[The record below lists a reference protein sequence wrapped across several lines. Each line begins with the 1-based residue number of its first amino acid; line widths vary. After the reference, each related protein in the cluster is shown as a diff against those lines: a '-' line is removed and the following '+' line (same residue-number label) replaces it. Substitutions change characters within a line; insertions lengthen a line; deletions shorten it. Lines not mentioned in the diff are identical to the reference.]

1 MNYDPLNGYDA
12 DAHISYVDYLA
23 MYLPDKIKV
32 PDSLSTY
39 EYFSP
44 PIPYLFP
51 AGFSV
56 ICRNIIEAQD
66 LVIACRPHY
75 LFFAKI
81 FQALMYLSTLI
92 MYSKISKLLYPNSNT
107 HRFFTLIMISILT
120 VNYKTFAMIRGEPY
134 ILFFYSVILFLILSF
149 MKKDNKNWIKSSLI
163 LGIFIG
169 LTALSRQWGFLLFP
183 SIILLTFFLD
193 STQKKKDYFKY
204 ISSAF
209 VVGFIISGWFYF
221 NLFFNYGSFTQFNME
236 PSTFSFSNQP
246 STFYSPFDIDNENVF
261 KKPIRPYFSNQYLP
275 VLYSDLWGDY
285 WGYFTFTRQ
294 GWDYGR
300 NQEVIGDY
308 LARVNRVSLLPTSL
322 LILGFSF
329 AVPALFKKERNNI
342 DYYSIILILASL
354 VTYIGYLWFLIKY
367 PEIPKG
373 GTIKAAY
380 IIQFFHVLALLS
392 ANFLEHL
399 REKYLVISNIVI
411 VLLLIVFVHN
421 IPAMITNYI

>member
-1 MNYDPLNGYDA
+1 
-12 DAHISYVDYLA
+12 
-23 MYLPDKIKV
+23 
-32 PDSLSTY
+32 
-39 EYFSP
+39 
-44 PIPYLFP
+44 
-51 AGFSV
+51 
-56 ICRNIIEAQD
+56 
-66 LVIACRPHY
+66 
-75 LFFAKI
+75 
-81 FQALMYLSTLI
+81 
-92 MYSKISKLLYPNSNT
+92 
-107 HRFFTLIMISILT
+107 MISILT